1 METKERI
8 TIDSNKAKEIV
19 DNLDNK
25 YLNNCDDTEY
35 PSPNFLKKYC
45 YSKFAICHSF
55 NLGFENFLV
64 MEIKYPELFDEKS
77 YHLFTKYFI
86 EKHLKED
93 FDKKPLI
100 TQIDIYSFVNDYLR
114 FDDDLPKNIEDVTD
128 EWLKKQLDMYFNY
141 VMFDEFKLDYNKTT
155 LKFLINEVD
164 TEDRQ
169 NVTIRDYIW
178 ELFEELKFELF
189 GICLE

>member
-1 METKERI
+1 MIQTKL
-8 TIDSNKAKEIV
+8 KKLF

-25 YLNNCDDTEY
+25 YLNNCDDMEY
-35 PSPNFLKKYC
+35 PSPNFLKNIVI
-45 YSKFAICHSF
+45 SKFAICHLF

-114 FDDDLPKNIEDVTD
+114 FDDDLPKNIEDITD

-169 NVTIRDYIW
+169 M
-178 ELFEELKFELF
+178 
-189 GICLE
+189 